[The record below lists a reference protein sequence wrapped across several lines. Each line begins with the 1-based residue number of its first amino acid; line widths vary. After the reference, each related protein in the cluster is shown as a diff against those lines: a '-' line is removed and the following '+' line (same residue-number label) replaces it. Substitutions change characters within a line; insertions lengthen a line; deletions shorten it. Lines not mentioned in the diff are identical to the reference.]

1 MLFEAKFYHSNSGR
15 YSFSCSAGKTLR
27 FGVVMQVVFERFKK
41 YAVAFGVMESDGT
54 MRNAPGIGYTYTYMP
69 DDRVIIMN
77 RVFKTDIK

>member
-1 MLFEAKFYHSNSGR
+1 
-15 YSFSCSAGKTLR
+15 
-27 FGVVMQVVFERFKK
+27 MQVVFERFKK

-69 DDRVIIMN
+69 DDRVILMN